1 MVAATMPTQPYLSG
15 LPSPP
20 VSAFRKRMRR
30 SLGSWVIFGV
40 PLFLLA
46 VFAWQV
52 AASNL
57 HTDVAAR
64 DAVGISR
71 VSLEADPV
79 GSRIDMVLVDRVGQQ
94 TTVTGDINIQLREP
108 DGTVW
113 QSTRSISPADFV
125 LLRGRRSC
133 WPGGWATRWSFP
145 RLIGCA
151 RRGVAA
157 PRPCRSASRRLTAPR
172 SRRWPRS
179 AFRSGLTEVI
189 ASSRRARVCSGAPNV
204 RLITFV

>member
-1 MVAATMPTQPYLSG
+1 MVAASVPSPPYVSG
-15 LPSPP
+15 AFVPP
-20 VSAFRKRMRR
+20 VSAFRRRMRR
-30 SLGSWVIFGV
+30 SLGTWVIFGV

-94 TTVTGDINIQLREP
+94 TTVSGDINIQLREP

-113 QSTRSISPADFV
+113 QSTRSINPSDFV
-125 LLRGRRSC
+125 AL
-133 WPGGWATRWSFP
+133 PGGGLLAGRVGYSVVIPASDWLRAP
-145 RLIGCA
+145 
-151 RRGVAA
+151 RRGGAATVSVSVA
-157 PRPCRSASRRLTAPR
+157 PTDGTAFTTVAEERFP
-172 SRRWPRS
+172 
-179 AFRSGLTEVI
+179 
-189 ASSRRARVCSGAPNV
+189 
-204 RLITFV
+204 